1 MPVDC
6 RGHDSMPF
14 TWTYARSSQKSH
26 SRRRVG
32 DTYASVVAVA
42 PAVKSWARLVLQCLA
57 VTAVLVA
64 AQLGVG
70 HGLGVIGWSDG
81 LGVVG
86 NGWSRLLTWVGFVF
100 AVAVLGGV
108 AAFRHII
115 RTLGARVSARVGG
128 AAVAAVGAGLAFPLV
143 WLPVRA
149 ARPSVATNPEMTIAV
164 TAGVGIAVGVVLA
177 LWALASTVIARAVL
191 AGVVWGWLVALVS
204 VAVMA
209 SRQRELSSPR
219 LGMLDVTDIPG
230 GPRWLLGPNQM
241 IIISAAVAAGI
252 AWYGRRSGA
261 GRLLTALSGL
271 ACPALIASAY
281 VLAGPGFRD
290 QNDQLEAYFAALAA
304 TLAGLLVSVL
314 FALWKRATEVAP
326 TKEEPVASDA
336 ITWPAATV

>member
-1 MPVDC
+1 M
-6 RGHDSMPF
+6 
-14 TWTYARSSQKSH
+14 SH
-26 SRRRVG
+26 SHRRVG
-32 DTYASVVAVA
+32 YTYASGVAVA
-42 PAVKSWARLVLQCLA
+42 PAVKSWARLVLQCMA
-57 VTAVLVA
+57 VTAILVA

-108 AAFRHII
+108 AAFRHVI
-115 RTLGARVSARVGG
+115 RSVGAGVPARIGG

-149 ARPSVATNPEMTIAV
+149 ARPSVATNPEMTMAV
-164 TAGVGIAVGVVLA
+164 TAGVGIVVGVVLA

-191 AGVVWGWLVALVS
+191 AGVVWGWLVALAS

-219 LGMLDVTDIPG
+219 LGIFDVPDIPG
-230 GPRWLLGPNQM
+230 GPGWLVGPNQM
-241 IIISAAVAAGI
+241 IIISAGVAAGI
-252 AWYGRRSGA
+252 AWYGRRAGA

-304 TLAGLLVSVL
+304 TVAGLLVGLL
-314 FALWKRATEVAP
+314 FALWKRPTEAAP
-326 TKEEPVASDA
+326 VEEEPAESDA
-336 ITWPAATV
+336 VTWPAATV

>member
-1 MPVDC
+1 M
-6 RGHDSMPF
+6 
-14 TWTYARSSQKSH
+14 SH
-26 SRRRVG
+26 SHRRVG
-32 DTYASVVAVA
+32 YTYASGVAVA
-42 PAVKSWARLVLQCLA
+42 PAVKSWARLVLQCMA

-108 AAFRHII
+108 AAFRHVI
-115 RTLGARVSARVGG
+115 RSLGAGVPARIGG
-128 AAVAAVGAGLAFPLV
+128 AAVAAVGAGVAFPLV

-149 ARPSVATNPEMTIAV
+149 ARPSVASNPEMTMAV
-164 TAGVGIAVGVVLA
+164 TAGVGIVVGVVLA

-191 AGVVWGWLVALVS
+191 AGVVWGWLVALAS

-219 LGMLDVTDIPG
+219 LGMVDVPDIPG
-230 GPRWLLGPNQM
+230 APRWLLGPYQM

-252 AWYGRRSGA
+252 AWYGRRAGA

-290 QNDQLEAYFAALAA
+290 QNDQLEPYVASLAA
-304 TLAGLLVSVL
+304 TVAGLLVGVL
-314 FALWKRATEVAP
+314 FALWKRPTEKTPVEA
-326 TKEEPVASDA
+326 EPVESDA
-336 ITWPAATV
+336 VAWPAATV